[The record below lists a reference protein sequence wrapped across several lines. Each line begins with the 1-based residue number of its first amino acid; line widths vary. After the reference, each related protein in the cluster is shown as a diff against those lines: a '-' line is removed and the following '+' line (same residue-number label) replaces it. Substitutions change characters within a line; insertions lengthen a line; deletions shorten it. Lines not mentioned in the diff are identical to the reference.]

1 MSLVILFRLKN
12 ENLVRKILKGNQG
25 SVSASI
31 HSGHPCKQPQESK
44 LWSMTNAIN
53 YSVAI
58 IEL

>member
-1 MSLVILFRLKN
+1 M
-12 ENLVRKILKGNQG
+12 RKILKGNQS

-44 LWSMTNAIN
+44 LWPMKNAIKD
-53 YSVAI
+53 SVAT